1 MMTWENRWHPL
12 LERWVTVTSH
22 RGSRPWSGGRVTAA
36 PDAPR
41 FDPTC
46 YLCPGGERIS
56 GIKNAVYTDCFV
68 FDNDHPAFKAS
79 APAPVPAPGIYQN
92 ARAEGLCRV
101 LCYTPDHAGRLS
113 GLSENQFKAVVHCWR
128 DQTDGLMAAAGYEH
142 VFIFE
147 NNGEVVGVS
156 NPHPHCQI
164 YATPFVFHTVTQ
176 EIQAIARYRQADA
189 DNLFDAIIRSEQA
202 DGRRILV
209 ETDDCLAFVPYFAQL
224 PYETFIVPKGSWQ
237 RLPEMP
243 ASVLDD
249 LALVLRS
256 VLKMQDHLWP
266 TPQSYILA
274 VHQAPKSLSVDH
286 DYRCYIRLQP
296 MLRGPGLQ
304 KYLAGV
310 ETGGGQFL
318 NDGAPEEKA
327 AELRAAGLLVPKE
340 P

>member
-79 APAPVPAPGIYQN
+79 APAPVPAPGIYQS

-101 LCYTPDHAGRLS
+101 LCYTPDHGGRLS
-113 GLSENQFKAVVHCWR
+113 GLSEDQFKAVVRCWR

-164 YATPFVFHTVTQ
+164 YATPFVFHTVAQ
-176 EIQAIARYRQADA
+176 EIQAVARYRQADA

-243 ASVLDD
+243 AS
-249 LALVLRS
+249 
-256 VLKMQDHLWP
+256 
-266 TPQSYILA
+266 
-274 VHQAPKSLSVDH
+274 
-286 DYRCYIRLQP
+286 
-296 MLRGPGLQ
+296 
-304 KYLAGV
+304 
-310 ETGGGQFL
+310 
-318 NDGAPEEKA
+318 GA
-327 AELRAAGLLVPKE
+327 R
-340 P
+340 

>member
-113 GLSENQFKAVVHCWR
+113 GLSEDQFKAVVHCWR

-164 YATPFVFHTVTQ
+164 YATPFVFHTVAQ
-176 EIQAIARYRQADA
+176 EIQAVARYRQADA

-224 PYETFIVPKGSWQ
+224 PYETVIVPKGSWQ

-249 LALVLRS
+249 LALVMRA

-340 P
+340 S

>member
-22 RGSRPWSGGRVTAA
+22 RGSAPGRVVALQRRLTHPGLIRPAICARAVNGYPVLKTPFIPTASFLITIIPPLKRA
-36 PDAPR
+36 RPR
-41 FDPTC
+41 QC
-46 YLCPGGERIS
+46 QRPGS
-56 GIKNAVYTDCFV
+56 IK
-68 FDNDHPAFKAS
+68 
-79 APAPVPAPGIYQN
+79 APVRKACVGS
-92 ARAEGLCRV
+92 CV
-101 LCYTPDHAGRLS
+101 TPQIMRGRLS
-113 GLSENQFKAVVHCWR
+113 GLSEDQFKDVVHCWR
-128 DQTDGLMAAAGYEH
+128 DQTDGLMTNAGYEH

-249 LALVLRS
+249 LALVLR
-256 VLKMQDHLWP
+256 
-266 TPQSYILA
+266 
-274 VHQAPKSLSVDH
+274 
-286 DYRCYIRLQP
+286 C
-296 MLRGPGLQ
+296 
-304 KYLAGV
+304 
-310 ETGGGQFL
+310 
-318 NDGAPEEKA
+318 GA
-327 AELRAAGLLVPKE
+327 
-340 P
+340 